1 MLSLTA
7 ALGGL
12 LFGFDTAVIS
22 GTIPFITEFF
32 SLSEVMLGWA
42 VSSVILGAMVGLL
55 FAGRLS
61 DRFGRKR
68 VLLATGAAFALSAVG
83 TAIANDLTFFVLAR
97 VLGGMA
103 VGAASM
109 VSPLYI
115 AEISPPERRGLL
127 VSLNQLT
134 IVLGIVVAFFSNYLL
149 IGVGE
154 DNWRW
159 MFGVEA
165 VPALV
170 FFAALFL
177 VPESPRWLVRQ
188 GAIPEATSV
197 LGKLRGVID
206 VRDEIE
212 AIKEVLAGEHSGK
225 LADLVAPALRRVL
238 IVGMGL
244 AVLQQIV
251 GINVVMY
258 YAPLIFQRAG
268 SGTDSALLQTVA
280 IGVVNVGFTLL
291 AMRLID
297 RIGRKVLMLAGSVGM
312 AVALTVLATLFV
324 LGHETSWVVLVS
336 ILGYTGSFAASWGPA
351 VWVVLSEIFPIKIR
365 GLAMSV
371 ATFILWLAN
380 FIVSG
385 TFPWLLAR
393 LDGAWTFFV
402 YAFICAVSFV
412 FVFVAVPETQGKT
425 LEELEKELVGV
436 EF

>member
-1 MLSLTA
+1 
-7 ALGGL
+7 
-12 LFGFDTAVIS
+12 
-22 GTIPFITEFF
+22 
-32 SLSEVMLGWA
+32 
-42 VSSVILGAMVGLL
+42 
-55 FAGRLS
+55 
-61 DRFGRKR
+61 
-68 VLLATGAAFALSAVG
+68 
-83 TAIANDLTFFVLAR
+83 
-97 VLGGMA
+97 
-103 VGAASM
+103 M

-258 YAPLIFQRAG
+258 
-268 SGTDSALLQTVA
+268 
-280 IGVVNVGFTLL
+280 
-291 AMRLID
+291 
-297 RIGRKVLMLAGSVGM
+297 
-312 AVALTVLATLFV
+312 ALTGNYKSDQVHA
-324 LGHETSWVVLVS
+324 
-336 ILGYTGSFAASWGPA
+336 PA
-351 VWVVLSEIFPIKIR
+351 VLE
-365 GLAMSV
+365 
-371 ATFILWLAN
+371 
-380 FIVSG
+380 
-385 TFPWLLAR
+385 R
-393 LDGAWTFFV
+393 LG
-402 YAFICAVSFV
+402 
-412 FVFVAVPETQGKT
+412 Q
-425 LEELEKELVGV
+425 
-436 EF
+436 